1 MTFPGGAL
9 PNAQGGPPQ
18 GGQGPN
24 FGPQQGLPQGQG
36 YVPQQQQQQQPQY
49 QPPQQQQAYVPPMQ
63 VMPGGDQFS
72 FPAPYFPPA
81 PPQQQQQQGPNG
93 LPAPQ
98 QQPHQQQQGGY
109 AAQLGYGQQPQQ
121 QGGWQQMGQQ
131 PQQRPQPQAPQ
142 QPQGQIQQDHLGR
155 LWGPG
160 LPPQL
165 QGATYQ
171 QVQQALGLQGRPQQ
185 MQAPQG
191 FQPQQV
197 MQQPQ
202 QQQQQQTPTQQ
213 GQVGA
218 QAQPKSFWSDPEGA
232 IERIVESRL
241 APVTQQSQIAAV
253 QSARDTVAGQ
263 YPEFAQYEADV
274 IQRMQGLDPQL
285 LGNPQAW
292 RIAFEQAVGERYLQ
306 QQRGGFRQLGN
317 GQPVQPQQANGQ
329 AGQGWQPYQQ
339 TNAPRLGDFF
349 SESPS
354 AGFSGMDGSF
364 GQQQPQ
370 LTPAKQA
377 EARRF
382 GISGQQYLQGMGARY

>member
-24 FGPQQGLPQGQG
+24 FGQQPGLPQQQG
-36 YVPQQQQQQQPQY
+36 YVPQQQPQQQQQY
-49 QPPQQQQAYVPPMQ
+49 QPPQQQQPYVPPMQ
-63 VMPGGDQFS
+63 VMPGSDQFS
-72 FPAPYFPPA
+72 FPQPYFPPA
-81 PPQQQQQQGPNG
+81 QQQQPQQQMGPNG
-93 LPAPQ
+93 LPIPQ
-98 QQPHQQQQGGY
+98 QQPHQQQGGY

-121 QGGWQQMGQQ
+121 QPGWQQMPQQ
-131 PQQRPQPQAPQ
+131 PQQQQRPQQQQA
-142 QPQGQIQQDHLGR
+142 QGQIQQDHLGR

-165 QGATYQ
+165 QGATYA
-171 QVQQALGLQGRPQQ
+171 QVQQALGLQGRTQQ

-202 QQQQQQTPTQQ
+202 PQQQQQTPTQQ

-218 QAQPKSFWSDPEGA
+218 QAQPKTFWADPEGA
-232 IERIVESRL
+232 IERIVEQRL
-241 APVTQQSQIAAV
+241 APMTQQTQIQAV
-253 QSARDTVAGQ
+253 QSARDTVAAQ
-263 YPEFAQYEADV
+263 YPEFSQYETDV

-306 QQRGGFRQLGN
+306 QQRGGGFRQLGN
-317 GQPVQPQQANGQ
+317 GQSQQANGQ
-329 AGQGWQPYQQ
+329 PGPQGWQPYQAP
-339 TNAPRLGDFF
+339 NAPRLGDFF
-349 SESPS
+349 TESPS

-370 LTPAKQA
+370 LTPAQQ
-377 EARRF
+377 EVARRF
-382 GISGQQYLQGMGARY
+382 GLSGQQYLQGMGARY

>member
-9 PNAQGGPPQ
+9 PNAQGGQPQ

-24 FGPQQGLPQGQG
+24 FGQQQGLPQGQG
-36 YVPQQQQQQQPQY
+36 YVPQQQQQQQQ
-49 QPPQQQQAYVPPMQ
+49 QFQPQQQQAYVPPMQ
-63 VMPGGDQFS
+63 VMPGSDQFS
-72 FPAPYFPPA
+72 FPQPFFPPA
-81 PPQQQQQQGPNG
+81 QQQQQPQQQQNG

-98 QQPHQQQQGGY
+98 VQPHQQQQGGF
-109 AAQLGYGQQPQQ
+109 AAQLGYGQPQQ
-121 QGGWQQMGQQ
+121 QQGQWQQMGQQ
-131 PQQRPQPQAPQ
+131 PQQQQRPQQQQA
-142 QPQGQIQQDHLGR
+142 QGQIQQDHLGR

-165 QGATYQ
+165 QGATYA
-171 QVQQALGLQGRPQQ
+171 QVQQALGLQGRSQQ

-197 MQQPQ
+197 LQQPQ
-202 QQQQQQTPTQQ
+202 QQQQQQAPTQQ

-218 QAQPKSFWSDPEGA
+218 QAQARSFWSDPEGA

-241 APVTQQSQIAAV
+241 APMTQQSQIQAV
-253 QSARDTVAGQ
+253 QSARDTVAAQ
-263 YPEFAQYEADV
+263 YPEFQQYEADV
-274 IQRMQGLDPQL
+274 IQRMQGLDPTL

-306 QQRGGFRQLGN
+306 QQRGGGFRQLGN
-317 GQPVQPQQANGQ
+317 GQSQQANGQ
-329 AGQGWQPYQQ
+329 AGVQGWQPYQAP
-339 TNAPRLGDFF
+339 NAPRLGDFF
-349 SESPS
+349 TESPS

-370 LTPAKQA
+370 LSAAQA
-377 EARRF
+377 EVARRF